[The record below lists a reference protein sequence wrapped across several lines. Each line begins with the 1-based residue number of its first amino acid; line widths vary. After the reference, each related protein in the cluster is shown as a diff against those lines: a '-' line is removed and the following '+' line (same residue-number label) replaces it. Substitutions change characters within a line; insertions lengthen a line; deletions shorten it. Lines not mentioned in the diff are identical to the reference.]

1 MPRRIFHQSGRF
13 QLHGANMEFK
23 KTKIPG
29 LFIIKNEALFEKKGA
44 NMGHLPHI
52 WAPHQKGAKWEPCRG
67 DFIMVAYI
75 PLCCIHY
82 HICLVNYSPALAKYH
97 CLRFY
102 GTPDKKY
109 CFKTNPHLRGFIL
122 KSLQGSMLFLFVFE
136 IKFFSH
142 FFNFQFKVA

>member
-1 MPRRIFHQSGRF
+1 
-13 QLHGANMEFK
+13 MEFK

-29 LFIIKNEALFEKKGA
+29 LFIIKNEALFEKRGQIWGKKGQ
-44 NMGHLPHI
+44 MPHI

-109 CFKTNPHLRGFIL
+109 CFKTIL
-122 KSLQGSMLFLFVFE
+122 
-136 IKFFSH
+136 
-142 FFNFQFKVA
+142 

>member
-1 MPRRIFHQSGRF
+1 MRHY
-13 QLHGANMEFK
+13 L
-23 KTKIPG
+23 
-29 LFIIKNEALFEKKGA
+29 KKGGQIWGIKGQ
-44 NMGHLPHI
+44 MPHI

-122 KSLQGSMLFLFVFE
+122 KSLEGSMVFFG
-136 IKFFSH
+136 KQVFSSI
-142 FFNFQFKVA
+142 FSIFNSKWPKTEEF

>member
-29 LFIIKNEALFEKKGA
+29 LFIIKNEALFEKRGQIWGIKGQ
-44 NMGHLPHI
+44 MPHI

-109 CFKTNPHLRGFIL
+109 CFKTNPHLKGLACF
-122 KSLQGSMLFLFVFE
+122 FLTQRR
-136 IKFFSH
+136 FFLSI
-142 FFNFQFKVA
+142 FSIFNSKWPKTEEF

>member
-1 MPRRIFHQSGRF
+1 MRHY
-13 QLHGANMEFK
+13 L
-23 KTKIPG
+23 
-29 LFIIKNEALFEKKGA
+29 KKGGQIWGIKGQ
-44 NMGHLPHI
+44 MPHI

-122 KSLQGSMLFLFVFE
+122 KSLGGSMFVFLAK
-136 IKFFSH
+136 KFFSL
-142 FFNFQFKVA
+142 FFQFLIQSGLKQRSFDFFRGVWSA